1 MVEPGH
7 FARTFRRDVP
17 PPLNGLVAISILNW
31 LALFLVTGVLGGSAL
46 GTSPI
51 NPNEFFVGAYPSR
64 RTIVSPQIWMFSLVY
79 TAISLLLPV
88 ATIWALTLYAFLGD
102 HPLDRKIWVL
112 DARLNRPALVLASLF
127 SLVWFYCVVRD
138 LATSSSAWAALR

>member
-17 PPLNGLVAISILNW
+17 APLNVLIAISISNW
-31 LALFLVTGVLGGSAL
+31 LAHFLVTGVLGGSAL

-51 NPNEFFVGAYPSR
+51 NPNEFFVGHSSH
-64 RTIVSPQIWMFSLVY
+64 RTIVSPHIWLFSLVY
-79 TAISLLLPV
+79 TTITVLLPI

-102 HPLDRKIWVL
+102 HPLDRKIYVL
-112 DARLNRPALVLASLF
+112 DARLNRPGLVLVSLF
-127 SLVWFYCVVRD
+127 CLVCFYSVVRD
-138 LATSSSAWAALR
+138 FVTSSVAWAALR